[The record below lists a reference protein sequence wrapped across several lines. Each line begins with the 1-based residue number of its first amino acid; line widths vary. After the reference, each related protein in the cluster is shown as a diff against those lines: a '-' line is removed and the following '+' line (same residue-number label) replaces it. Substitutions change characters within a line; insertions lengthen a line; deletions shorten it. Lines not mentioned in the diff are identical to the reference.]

1 MVRSFRFWVVALV
14 LSGAVSAEA
23 GAYDET
29 ARDWIRG
36 VFTGHS
42 PRTAALS
49 EADAWREA
57 IDLVSRTPGSFVLV
71 GTGRSMQPL
80 YPAGTILILRDTPY
94 SDLRRGQTVVYRNRD
109 QRAVGHVLIA
119 KARDGWR
126 VQGLNNRTHDRE
138 PVVAENLI
146 GVVVAAF
153 TPRLEADRQVA
164 GARQPAGRA
173 VFLSDGDR

>member
-1 MVRSFRFWVVALV
+1 MIVALV
-14 LSGAVSAEA
+14 LSGAVSADA
-23 GAYDET
+23 GTYDET

-42 PRTAALS
+42 PRAAALS

-57 IDLVSRTPGSFVLV
+57 IDLVGRTPGSFLLI

-80 YPAGTILILRDTPY
+80 YPAGTILVLREAGY
-94 SDLRRGQTVVYRNRD
+94 SDLQRGQTVIYRNRD

-126 VQGLNNRTHDRE
+126 VQGLNNRTHDME

-153 TPRLEADRQVA
+153 TPRLDPERRVA
-164 GARQPAGRA
+164 GARQQAGRA